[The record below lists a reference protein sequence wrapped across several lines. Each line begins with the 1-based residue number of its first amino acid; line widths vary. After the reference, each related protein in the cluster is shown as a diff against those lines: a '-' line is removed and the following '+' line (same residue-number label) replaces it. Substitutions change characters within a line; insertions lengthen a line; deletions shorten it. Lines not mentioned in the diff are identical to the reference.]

1 VGIVSGGR
9 DMGFRSLT
17 FPKGLW
23 LVPLAALAALAS
35 PASAVPS
42 PKADSVKDV
51 RSAEI
56 RAEPQPEPRPALWL
70 LADEDTRIYMFGTI
84 HVLPPGFRWRSAAL
98 DKAVVEAAELVVETY
113 EAPGTGTS
121 LQGGAGFFADKPV
134 PILQRV
140 PKKKRKALKVAIEAS
155 GLPLPRLDRMHSWAA
170 AMALGIAQMLDEY
183 GVEDVS
189 EAPGVEDILEEAFRG
204 AGKPILSVE
213 DGDAVL
219 ASMSAL
225 PEAVQT
231 GLLLEAIA
239 PAAGEAEGDPA
250 GSVGEADWVAG
261 RSEALDLA
269 LEPGF
274 PPALFDVLVRRRNAA
289 WTLWLEER
297 LKKPGTL
304 LFAVGAGHLAGRES
318 VQAMLARRGLSVKRI
333 D

>member
-1 VGIVSGGR
+1 
-9 DMGFRSLT
+9 MGFRLLT
-17 FPKGLW
+17 FSRLAW
-23 LVPLAALAALAS
+23 LAPLAALAA
-35 PASAVPS
+35 PAAAVPS
-42 PKADSVKDV
+42 LKTDAVKDV
-51 RSAEI
+51 RAAAT
-56 RAEPQPEPRPALWL
+56 RAEPRPEPRPALWL

-98 DKAVVEAAELVVETY
+98 DKAVGESAELVVETY
-113 EAPGTGTS
+113 EAPGAETK
-121 LQGGAGFFADKPV
+121 LDEMDGFFAQDAV

-140 PKKKRKALKVAIEAS
+140 PRKKRKPLKAAIEAA
-155 GLPLPRLDRMHSWAA
+155 GLPLPMLDRMHSWAA
-170 AMALGIAQMLDEY
+170 AMTLGIAQILDEY
-183 GVEDVS
+183 GVEDAS
-189 EAPGVEDILEEAFRG
+189 GAPGVEDVLEETFRG

-213 DGDAVL
+213 DGESVL

-231 GLLLEAIA
+231 ELLLEAIA
-239 PAAGEAEGDPA
+239 PPAGEGAA
-250 GSVGEADWVAG
+250 QSLVGEADWVAG
-261 RSEALDLA
+261 RAEALDLE

-289 WTLWLEER
+289 WTSWLEER

-318 VQAMLARRGLSVKRI
+318 VQAMLAQRGLSVKRI